1 MYRTYIFIS
10 SYFIHSRDTWR
21 TMVAGNVSFSR
32 LKKNES
38 LENLD
43 EFHGSQLRNRDTILL
58 GRATFEIGI
67 FASCIALSTIVTLVR
82 EKFCRGSVGY

>member
-1 MYRTYIFIS
+1 
-10 SYFIHSRDTWR
+10 
-21 TMVAGNVSFSR
+21 MVAGNVSFSR

-82 EKFCRGSVGY
+82 EKFCRGSDGY